1 MSHRSKLIVTAFL
14 LVLLGGLGAMDVYL
28 SSDQLAANLP
38 MPPENTYVPDDGSQE
53 PVEASQGVAKR
64 KGVNVQEALNAQG
77 FDAQPAD
84 ERSMLE
90 QVVDATTVQVNAVSI
105 LQNDDRVGAVVWI
118 ESPTVKDQFMA
129 LKDALLAAFSP
140 EVKDLEDVTKAD
152 AGMPVR
158 NEVTFLDPALSEERI
173 TVVRV
178 GERLYEFH
186 AVLGKEA
193 QMRAA
198 IDALSAL

>member
-1 MSHRSKLIVTAFL
+1 MSHRSKLIVTAVL

-28 SSDQLAANLP
+28 SNDQMAANLP
-38 MPPENTYVPDDGSQE
+38 MPPDNTYVPDDGSQE
-53 PVEASQGVAKR
+53 PGEPGQGVAKR
-64 KGVNVQEALNAQG
+64 RGVNVQEALNAQG
-77 FDAQPAD
+77 FDAQTAD

-105 LQNDDRVGAVVWI
+105 LQNDDRVGAVIWI